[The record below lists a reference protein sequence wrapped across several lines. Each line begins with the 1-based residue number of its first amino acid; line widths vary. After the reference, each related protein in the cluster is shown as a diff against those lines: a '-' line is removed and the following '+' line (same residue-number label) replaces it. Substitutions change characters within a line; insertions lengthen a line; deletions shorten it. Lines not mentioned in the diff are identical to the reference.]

1 MMAPDFAAHAA
12 KVHVHFTGQ
21 QTEQQLR
28 QLVESLMS
36 KITLDCV
43 VRGTRLIGHVKCIAE
58 VEKDR
63 YLACSV
69 VGHDGK
75 ARCSGGLGMPSD
87 RLDLIINVLQYGL
100 SNSALEEIV
109 RMDSMRGFG
118 EDAQVSV
125 ETIGKEE
132 SCAPA
137 RPIQLS

>member
-1 MMAPDFAAHAA
+1 MMAADFSAHAA
-12 KVHVHFTGQ
+12 KVHVHFKGQ
-21 QTEQQLR
+21 RTEGQLR
-28 QLVESLMS
+28 QHVEALMS

-43 VRGTRLIGHVKCIAE
+43 ERGTRLIGHVKCIAE
-58 VEKDR
+58 VEKEK

-75 ARCSGGLGMPSD
+75 ARCSGGLGRPSD

-100 SNSALEEIV
+100 KNTDLEEIV
-109 RMDSMRGFG
+109 RMDAMRGFG

-132 SCAPA
+132 SCAPT
-137 RPIQLS
+137 RPIQLI